1 MDLKINFIF
10 LFLIISSSIYSQE
23 KIEEGKYITS
33 DKLKQIII
41 EDKFRFNYQAYKGYS
56 PYTIKKKR
64 EKENKSK
71 MCGTVAYISD
81 GKGSGKYSIKNGKL
95 ILKFDIDISN
105 IFEKKINTKFLK
117 ELCFEIS
124 ELEKI

>member
-1 MDLKINFIF
+1 MNLKINFIF

-56 PYTIKKKR
+56 PYTIKNKR

-71 MCGTVAYISD
+71 MCGTVAYIND

-95 ILKFDIDISN
+95 ILKFDLDISN
-105 IFEKKINTKFLK
+105 IFEKKNRY
-117 ELCFEIS
+117 
-124 ELEKI
+124 KIFKRIMF